1 MTFCLFVKLNRKR
14 PRLVAY
20 INSYHDNTCVIC
32 QPKEFLK
39 TLKKKPFGQK
49 KMLMVIT
56 VHNVH
61 ND

>member
-39 TLKKKPFGQK
+39 TLKKKAIWTK
-49 KMLMVIT
+49 R
-56 VHNVH
+56 NVDG
-61 ND
+61 NYST

>member
-1 MTFCLFVKLNRKR
+1 MCYLSAQRISKN
-14 PRLVAY
+14 
-20 INSYHDNTCVIC
+20 
-32 QPKEFLK
+32 PK
-39 TLKKKPFGQK
+39 KKKPFGQK

>member
-1 MTFCLFVKLNRKR
+1 MMTFCLFVKLNRKR

-39 TLKKKPFGQK
+39 TLKKKAIWTK
-49 KMLMVIT
+49 K
-56 VHNVH
+56 NVDG
-61 ND
+61 NYST